1 MTVTYKEKHEKT
13 RKNTKI
19 IKLKDCFSHFSCLV
33 TFVEDERYFS
43 SITAPFSGCI
53 P

>member
-33 TFVEDERYFS
+33 T
-43 SITAPFSGCI
+43 ITLSNK
-53 P
+53 

>member
-33 TFVEDERYFS
+33 TIQKALKDEIF
-43 SITAPFSGCI
+43 FLK
-53 P
+53 

>member
-33 TFVEDERYFS
+33 TALFPDFFFQK
-43 SITAPFSGCI
+43 IKA
-53 P
+53 

>member
-33 TFVEDERYFS
+33 TGIGKIFCFS
-43 SITAPFSGCI
+43 SSY
-53 P
+53 

>member
-33 TFVEDERYFS
+33 TGGHPVFQMPYDRS
-43 SITAPFSGCI
+43 NRLH
-53 P
+53 